1 MLSPSANV
9 DWCPMIHCARL
20 LVNIR
25 MIEQRERQ
33 VAYSIR
39 VNGETRDVDVEGDTP
54 MLWVLRDVCGLTGTK
69 YGCGIAMCGACTIH
83 VDGKA
88 RRACFTPV
96 STVGEAHVRTI
107 ETLHQSV
114 VGQALQRAWR
124 DLDVVQCGYCQSGQL
139 MSAAALLESNRSPS
153 DEDIDMVMSG
163 NICRCGTYGRIRAG
177 IHLAAQYL
185 SQSNERPGSAAEGRA
200 K

>member
-1 MLSPSANV
+1 M
-9 DWCPMIHCARL
+9 
-20 LVNIR
+20 
-25 MIEQRERQ
+25 
-33 VAYSIR
+33 AYSIR
-39 VNGETRDVDVEGDTP
+39 VNDETRQVDVDGDTP

-83 VDGKA
+83 VDGQA

-96 STVGEAHVRTI
+96 STVGTSQVRTI
-107 ETLHQSV
+107 ETLHQSAA
-114 VGQALQRAWR
+114 GRALQKAWR
-124 DLDVVQCGYCQSGQL
+124 ELDVVQCGYCQSGQL
-139 MSAAALLESNRSPS
+139 MSAAALLQANPKPS
-153 DEDIDMVMSG
+153 DDDIDQVMSG

-185 SQSNERPGSAAEGRA
+185 AAPDGA